1 MIFTWHQKIKG
12 KLEFRSEIVKDFVT
26 GTPRGIAVCQYFIHG
41 QHCITVFWIKYFI
54 GMDGLDLSECS
65 KTALLEFYGPVEDQ
79 DQVGKFPKL
88 CKRLFVCGVGCLLIV
103 RAVVVAS

>member
-1 MIFTWHQKIKG
+1 M
-12 KLEFRSEIVKDFVT
+12 
-26 GTPRGIAVCQYFIHG
+26 TPHGIAVCQYFTAIYG
-41 QHCITVFWIKYFI
+41 YKSVFWIKYFI

-103 RAVVVAS
+103 LAVVIAS